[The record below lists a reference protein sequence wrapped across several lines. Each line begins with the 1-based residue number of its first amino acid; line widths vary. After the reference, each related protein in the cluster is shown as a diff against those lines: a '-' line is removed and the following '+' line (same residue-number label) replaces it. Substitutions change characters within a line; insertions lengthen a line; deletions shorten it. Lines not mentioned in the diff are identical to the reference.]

1 MVIKSL
7 PNSHAPA
14 PDGFNGLFIKKC
26 WNIIKN
32 DFIKHLEDFSYH
44 NINLKSINSSS
55 IALIAKNENPKIVN
69 DYRPISLMNYSL
81 KCITKILSTRL
92 QRVITELVC
101 PNQYGFIKGRTIH
114 DCLAWAFQF
123 LHLCH
128 KSRKNHHP
136 KTRL

>member
-101 PNQYGFIKGRTIH
+101 PNQYEFIKARTIH

-128 KSRKNHHP
+128 KSRK
-136 KTRL
+136 KSSS